1 MLENV
6 YSAKI
11 GLEYLSIEPKIF
23 IIAIFRIYFSQM
35 SMLSV
40 LIMPI
45 YNQKLLVKAPHID

>member
-45 YNQKLLVKAPHID
+45 YN